1 MTPTRIP
8 AANVRPGDMAE
19 PIDRAPM
26 IRVTAV
32 DTTDGW
38 TTIHYGANR
47 APRTTRSTRP
57 IAAAR

>member
-19 PIDRAPM
+19 PIDHAPM
-26 IRVTAV
+26 IRVTDV
-32 DTTDGW
+32 DTADGW

-47 APRTTRSTRP
+47 APRITRSARPVATTR
-57 IAAAR
+57 